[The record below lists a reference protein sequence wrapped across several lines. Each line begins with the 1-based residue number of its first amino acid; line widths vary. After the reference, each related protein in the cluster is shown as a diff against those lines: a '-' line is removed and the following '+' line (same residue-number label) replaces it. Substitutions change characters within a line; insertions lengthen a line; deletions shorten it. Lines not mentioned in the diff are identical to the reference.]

1 MVFKRRKRGGT
12 TTTVPPLQQN
22 AFPCGNSAST
32 AAACQQ
38 TNSNQDQT
46 KMVKQL
52 SGGGEGCSLPSKIS
66 VVSFS
71 SSNDV
76 SPVNASSLAMDNT
89 TQLVQGASDAQGD
102 NVPKSTI
109 PSNVTMQ
116 NGGIKKYCSRRKS
129 KRKRRGGNEWGCLS
143 GGKRKGRKS
152 KRKGRKFKRKGR
164 KSKRRR

>member
-38 TNSNQDQT
+38 TNSNQAQN
-46 KMVKQL
+46 KMVTQL

-76 SPVNASSLAMDNT
+76 SPVNPSSLALDNT
-89 TQLVQGASDAQGD
+89 TQLVQGANDAQGD

-109 PSNVTMQ
+109 PANVTMQ
-116 NGGIKKYCSRRKS
+116 NGGIKSNLSRRKS
-129 KRKRRGGNEWGCLS
+129 RRKRRGGTEWGCLS
-143 GGKRKGRKS
+143 GGKRKKRKS
-152 KRKGRKFKRKGR
+152 KRKKRKKR
-164 KSKRRR
+164 KSRRRR

>member
-22 AFPCGNSAST
+22 SFPCGNSAST

-38 TNSNQDQT
+38 TNTNKNQT
-46 KMVKQL
+46 ALATSL
-52 SGGGEGCSLPSKIS
+52 SGGGGCSLPSKIS

-76 SPVNASSLAMDNT
+76 SPVNPSSLAMDNT
-89 TQLVQGASDAQGD
+89 TQLVQGANDAQGD

-109 PSNVTMQ
+109 PANVTMQ
-116 NGGIKKYCSRRKS
+116 NGGIKSNLSRRKS
-129 KRKRRGGNEWGCLS
+129 RRKRRGGPEWGCLS
-143 GGKRKGRKS
+143 GGKRKNRKS
-152 KRKGRKFKRKGR
+152 KRKKRKKR
-164 KSKRRR
+164 KSRRRR